1 MKLSKETLMSI
12 TKQIEETDLED
23 GWTNDQNL
31 EVKQG
36 TFTILVTYRVLGELV
51 KEYNYHQEVLY
62 NNIENMSHTDF
73 IDAEISDI
81 EAWDDTKDECIE
93 IENLNELQYY

>member
-1 MKLSKETLMSI
+1 MKLSTETLMSI

-36 TFTILVTYRVLGELV
+36 TFTILVTYRVLGELR
-51 KEYNYHQEVLY
+51 
-62 NNIENMSHTDF
+62 NITIIKKCF
-73 IDAEISDI
+73 ITTSRICRIPTLLMRKSQI
-81 EAWDDTKDECIE
+81 
-93 IENLNELQYY
+93 

>member
-1 MKLSKETLMSI
+1 
-12 TKQIEETDLED
+12 
-23 GWTNDQNL
+23 
-31 EVKQG
+31 
-36 TFTILVTYRVLGELV
+36 
-51 KEYNYHQEVLY
+51 
-62 NNIENMSHTDF
+62 MSHTDF